1 MGLTACPTWWCP
13 GQGHGGGGSN
23 RHQELPRCYQ
33 QSTQHRRPG
42 RAGGAGRRGGWEL
55 GQSPPHWHT
64 LRLDIEGALR
74 LVTPL
79 AGCSGAGHWGP
90 LGSVCPPWAQHSGVR
105 AWGALG
111 MVLPKAQQGQAAGG
125 PQPPFPAPLLLA
137 RPRDGCW
144 GRGMWG
150 VVPGRLLA
158 TGLLAT
164 LPPGPVAWQR
174 PRGDEWPSIPNEMGG
189 GQGGRT
195 PSTQGPS
202 PYTLHC
208 PGGA

>member
-1 MGLTACPTWWCP
+1 MAGR
-13 GQGHGGGGSN
+13 GSN

-42 RAGGAGRRGGWEL
+42 RAGGGWEARGL
-55 GQSPPHWHT
+55 GAGPEPPTLVHT
-64 LRLDIEGALR
+64 
-74 LVTPL
+74 
-79 AGCSGAGHWGP
+79 GAGHRGGPGAGDPHGRVQWGWA
-90 LGSVCPPWAQHSGVR
+90 LGAPGVYVSQHSEVR
-105 AWGALG
+105 PWGALG
-111 MVLPKAQQGQAAGG
+111 MVLPPSTAGPG
-125 PQPPFPAPLLLA
+125 SRGTPTPTSLHPLLLA

-150 VVPGRLLA
+150 VVPGCLLA

-164 LPPGPVAWQR
+164 PPPGPVAWQR

-189 GQGGRT
+189 GRGGRT
-195 PSTQGPS
+195 PSTQGS
-202 PYTLHC
+202 SLYTLHC